1 MSTFRLATMSLAIGL
16 AVFLLAIHRA
26 EVPGVTMTLFQ
37 NPEFWVAVGLL
48 IVLGIFLRV
57 RVPAMLAKFL
67 DERSAAIAGELDEA
81 KRLREEAAGVLAS
94 YVQKAAQAESE
105 VSAIIADAKAEAERF
120 AKEMR
125 AQLRAQIDRRA
136 QMAKEKIEQAEAAA
150 LAEIRAIAADR
161 AAGAAEKLIAAR
173 MDEPRSAA
181 LVQDSLKDLPDK
193 LN

>member
-1 MSTFRLATMSLAIGL
+1 MSTFRLATVSLAIGL

-37 NPEFWVAVGLL
+37 NPEFWVAVGFV
-48 IVLGIFLRV
+48 IVLGLFLRV

-67 DERSAAIAGELDEA
+67 DERAAAIGKELDEA
-81 KRLREEAAGVLAS
+81 QRLREEAAGILAS
-94 YVQKAAQAESE
+94 YVQKAAQAETE
-105 VSAIIADAKAEAERF
+105 VSAIIADAKAEAERY
-120 AKEMR
+120 AKEVR

-150 LAEIRAIAADR
+150 VAEIRALAADK
-161 AAGAAEKLIAAR
+161 AAAAAEKLITER
-173 MDEPRSAA
+173 MDERRSAD
-181 LVQDSLKDLPDK
+181 LVQDSLKDLPDN

>member
-1 MSTFRLATMSLAIGL
+1 MSTFRLATLSLAIGL

-26 EVPGVTMTLFQ
+26 EVPGVTMTFFQ

-48 IVLGIFLRV
+48 IVVGIFLRV